1 MGAAAEAAAARRMP
15 PAHGAAGKRGIQSG
29 RTSRQAGW
37 CSKLAQ
43 ESAHTGGMLPN
54 PITDGSDQP
63 TTAAGASTPTTGID
77 VSGLN
82 YRAEFWY

>member
-1 MGAAAEAAAARRMP
+1 
-15 PAHGAAGKRGIQSG
+15 
-29 RTSRQAGW
+29 
-37 CSKLAQ
+37 
-43 ESAHTGGMLPN
+43 MLPN